1 MNNLWD
7 LNNHSANIL
16 LLIAIHLYIFIVTSI
31 VTTYKITKNIKKAL
45 LTTLQESKAPMIS
58 EASILIYAIRSI
70 FGVNINI
77 SYIYEILFTLFF
89 CFIIINGNMGKS
101 HFNARIFLTG
111 QIILV
116 VFIGCILFADLL
128 M

>member
-7 LNNHSANIL
+7 LNNYSVNIL
-16 LLIAIHLYIFIVTSI
+16 LLIAIHLYIFILTSV

-58 EASILIYAIRSI
+58 EASILIYAIRII

-77 SYIYEILFTLFF
+77 SYIYEILFTSFF
-89 CFIIINGNMGKS
+89 
-101 HFNARIFLTG
+101 A
-111 QIILV
+111 
-116 VFIGCILFADLL
+116 LL
-128 M
+128 L

>member
-58 EASILIYAIRSI
+58 EASILIYAIRII

-77 SYIYEILFTLFF
+77 SYIYMRSYLHYFF
-89 CFIIINGNMGKS
+89 
-101 HFNARIFLTG
+101 A
-111 QIILV
+111 
-116 VFIGCILFADLL
+116 LL
-128 M
+128 L

>member
-7 LNNHSANIL
+7 LNNHSVNIL
-16 LLIAIHLYIFIVTSI
+16 LLIAVHLYIFILTSVVTI
-31 VTTYKITKNIKKAL
+31 YKITKNIKKAL
-45 LTTLQESKAPMIS
+45 LTTSQESKAPMIS
-58 EASILIYAIRSI
+58 EVFALIYVIRII
-70 FGVNINI
+70 FGINIDI

-89 CFIIINGNMGKS
+89 CFIIINGNMGRS
-101 HFNARIFLTG
+101 HFNVRIFLTG